1 MTPRERKALAEQI
14 TANPLF
20 TDILNGMEQS
30 AIEALIYAADDTRQ
44 AAQMRVQAIRTF
56 RQDLSASLN
65 THEPKAAPA

>member
-1 MTPRERKALAEQI
+1 MTPRERKSLAEQI

-20 TDILNGMEQS
+20 TEILDGMEQG

-44 AAQMRVQAIRTF
+44 AAQMRVQAIRNF
-56 RQDLSASLN
+56 RQDLGESLN